1 MRVVVVGLGYV
12 GSVCSACLAERGHD
26 GVGVDRSAYKVERIG
41 GGESPIVE
49 KGLPELIARAVR
61 AGRLTATTR
70 IADAMPGADIV
81 LVCVGT
87 PSAADGSL
95 DLSHVK
101 RACAEVGTD
110 LKGAARFVTVVMRS
124 TMLPGSVLG
133 ERAPGIE
140 RAAGGRAGREFGV
153 AYNPEFLREGTA
165 VEDFFGADY
174 TILGA
179 GCERAAAAL
188 RELYAGVGGELIVTP
203 IPTAEM
209 LKYVNNSFHALKVTF
224 ANEFGRL
231 CKREGVD
238 SHEVMRL
245 MRRDTKLNL
254 SGAYLSPGFAFGGSC
269 LPQDL
274 RAVNPRARPHRLPL
288 ARVRVR
294 RLVPAQGPARRQ
306 LARAAPRPR
315 PAGAREHP
323 ALERAARDRRGAPD
337 RTVQEA
343 PARVPRPVVQGRHR
357 RPSREP
363 DPACH
368 RCARR
373 QGARRPAAR
382 PEPGHGPRAR
392 GEPPLRRGRAAVPA
406 RAPAPRPRRGAGAR
420 RGGDHRESLGRVPH
434 AGPAHPRRAGGG
446 GPGRGARPRHGH
458 GRGVPWPR
466 LVGSSI
472 SPRT

>member
-26 GVGVDRSAYKVERIG
+26 VVGVDTSDYKVERIR

-101 RACAEVGTD
+101 RACAEVGTA

-133 ERAPGIE
+133 ELAPGIE

-269 LPQDL
+269 LPKDL
-274 RAVNPRARPHRLPL
+274 RAVNSRARRHDLDLPVLASILRSNELHVTDAVHLIERFKKRRLGFLGLSFKAGTDDLRESPIL
-288 ARVRVR
+288 RVIGALVGKGHDVRLHDPSLDMARVLGANR
-294 RLVPAQGPARRQ
+294 RFVEDELPYLPERLRPDLDEV
-306 LARAAPRPR
+306 LAHAEVVIIGNRSA
-315 PAGAREHP
+315 EY
-323 ALERAARDRRGAPD
+323 
-337 RTVQEA
+337 RTL
-343 PARVPRPVVQGRHR
+343 
-357 RPSREP
+357 
-363 DPACH
+363 
-368 RCARR
+368 
-373 QGARRPAAR
+373 
-382 PEPGHGPRAR
+382 GPRI
-392 GEPPLRRGRAAVPA
+392 
-406 RAPAPRPRRGAGAR
+406 
-420 RGGDHRESLGRVPH
+420 
-434 AGPAHPRRAGGG
+434 RAGQVVVDLVAALD
-446 GPGRGARPRHGH
+446 RGTVTAGEYHGLA
-458 GRGVPWPR
+458 W
-466 LVGSSI
+466 
-472 SPRT
+472 